1 MSMSPGGLPPA
12 AALVGRDRWE
22 GGGPG
27 TAICLAQTWKP
38 VLPPPELCL
47 PLGGQQVEG
56 GGRRRLSKEG
66 WVVWQLQELRSS
78 AAGAFLLSNALL
90 LSQPLRAKLSFP
102 LSLPFCLSTIPPPG
116 ALPLDFFF
124 GSFF

>member
-27 TAICLAQTWKP
+27 TAICQAQTWKP

-56 GGRRRLSKEG
+56 GGRRWLSKEG
-66 WVVWQLQELRSS
+66 GMSGSCRSS
-78 AAGAFLLSNALL
+78 EAVLLARFF
-90 LSQPLRAKLSFP
+90 SQMHFCP
-102 LSLPFCLSTIPPPG
+102 SL
-116 ALPLDFFF
+116 
-124 GSFF
+124 